1 MPSLLGCNIDTNI
14 EPTLNFYIDALG
26 DERKALTFVIHN
38 PISLTFSLEK
48 RLKPRL
54 EEATDA
60 GMIIDSTYLRSIMV
74 CTKEKWA
81 KKMLKE
87 SKHTNQ

>member
-1 MPSLLGCNIDTNI
+1 MPPLFCCNIDTNL

-26 DERKALTFVIHN
+26 DENKALNLIIRI
-38 PISLTFSLEK
+38 PASLGYSVEN

-54 EEATDA
+54 EEAKEA
-60 GMIIDSTYLRSIMV
+60 GMIIDSTCLSAMMAM
-74 CTKEKWA
+74 TNDQWA

-87 SKHTNQ
+87 IK